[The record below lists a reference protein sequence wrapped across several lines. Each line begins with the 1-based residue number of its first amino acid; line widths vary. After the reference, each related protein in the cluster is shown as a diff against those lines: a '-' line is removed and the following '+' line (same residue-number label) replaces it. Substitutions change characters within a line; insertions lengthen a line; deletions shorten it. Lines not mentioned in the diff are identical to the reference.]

1 MTNSKKIS
9 DYNVIMINLDG
20 LRRDKAINSD
30 FLIFI
35 VTKLHIYEY
44 ISFPAFY
51 RTLNLKNLTSI
62 KHFRGLLGFYNA

>member
-30 FLIFI
+30 VLNSLIKDSYFFSEMNT
-35 VTKLHIYEY
+35 VD
-44 ISFPAFY
+44 P
-51 RTLNLKNLTSI
+51 
-62 KHFRGLLGFYNA
+62 